1 MADNAAFSGPKAKG
15 PPSWMLIGGAIAG
28 GLGLLVLVT
37 RNSGGSSSGTT
48 SAGTSI
54 NAALGS
60 LQEEQM
66 NLLGTVQ
73 AGAIANQANFSSTQG
88 QIADSTSQILQAIT
102 DQGTATQ
109 GQIQGA
115 INTINANTNSSN
127 QGVQSVLVDYLN
139 RILGLQNNLLS
150 QVQSVNQNVTQVG
163 QAVGTVSGQVAGV
176 SQQVAT
182 NGQQTQAGINAMLQQ
197 ILGLSQQLSQ
207 MDQNDAATQSFV
219 QSIGRFL
226 GWEFYQIPNRY
237 AAYIPGQG
245 PGNYGGSPIG
255 ML

>member
-1 MADNAAFSGPKAKG
+1 VADNAAFSGPKTKG

-37 RNSGGSSSGTT
+37 RNSGGSSGSTT

-73 AGAIANQANFSSTQG
+73 AGAIANQANFASTQG
-88 QIADSTSQILQAIT
+88 QIADSTKQILDGIT
-102 DQGTATQ
+102 NQGAATQ
-109 GQIQGA
+109 AQIQGA

-139 RILGLQNNLLS
+139 KILGQETNLLS
-150 QVQSVNQNVTQVG
+150 AVDSVNQNVTNTGAATQ
-163 QAVGTVSGQVAGV
+163 QAIAS
-176 SQQVAT
+176 
-182 NGQQTQAGINAMLQQ
+182 NGQQTQAGINNLLQQ
-197 ILGLSQQLSQ
+197 IMTISQHLNT